1 MTHLEATLKELKCL
15 LTTDSGIAA
24 DLLVTAN
31 AERSDG
37 KSGLGEHGG
46 LASQAFQHLFQNMNA
61 KYTWLQN
68 TLSVS
73 NMVQA
78 IVSNYAHQ
86 VKLYR
91 QRREVRR
98 ESSILNSEE

>member
-46 LASQAFQHLFQNMNA
+46 LASQTFQHLFQNMNA
-61 KYTWLQN
+61 EYTWLQN
-68 TLSVS
+68 TPERQQHGS
-73 NMVQA
+73 N
-78 IVSNYAHQ
+78 NC
-86 VKLYR
+86 VKLCA
-91 QRREVRR
+91 
-98 ESSILNSEE
+98 SSQIVQVAKGST